1 MNNVKSRLSKPRARI
16 AISLYVAL
24 VAVSCATVLLSCATA
39 SFAQS
44 RMADGSARR
53 DFSRDG
59 HRDGGFSRS
68 GREWRGHG
76 GWSGGSS
83 SFAGSFVPS
92 IVADVLLVP
101 SLTKAQ
107 QAKVRALYVAYRTK
121 AREKMEVMGKLRG
134 DYNRGAIGEEPKK
147 LEDTARNSGGVTRN
161 GLGVSKNDGS
171 VSANG
176 SSKTGDGARKGD
188 DRRKSDAQASMD
200 SSTDNLRRTLFMSM
214 FKESERFHRDLLAI
228 LDEKQKAELKEIAS
242 KAGSPDYFKDLHYD
256 KMNAVKSPAQ
266 AKDKPD

>member
-1 MNNVKSRLSKPRARI
+1 MKNVICVISKP
-16 AISLYVAL
+16 VAL
-24 VAVSCATVLLSCATA
+24 TALLLFFSWVVSLSCATA

-44 RMADGSARR
+44 RMADGGARGE
-53 DFSRDG
+53 FSRDG
-59 HRDGGFSRS
+59 HRSGGFSRS

-107 QAKVRALYVAYRTK
+107 QAKVRTLYVAYRTK
-121 AREKMEVMGKLRG
+121 SREKMEVMGKLRG
-134 DYNRGAIGEEPKK
+134 DYNRGAIGAEPKK
-147 LEDTARNSGGVTRN
+147 LEDTARNSGGV
-161 GLGVSKNDGS
+161 SKNDGDAS
-171 VSANG
+171 KNG
-176 SSKTGDGARKGD
+176 SSKTGDGAQKAD
-188 DRRKSDAQASMD
+188 DRRKSEAQASMD

-214 FKESERFHRDLLAI
+214 FKESERFHKDLLAI

-256 KMNAVKSPAQ
+256 KMNAVKSPAP